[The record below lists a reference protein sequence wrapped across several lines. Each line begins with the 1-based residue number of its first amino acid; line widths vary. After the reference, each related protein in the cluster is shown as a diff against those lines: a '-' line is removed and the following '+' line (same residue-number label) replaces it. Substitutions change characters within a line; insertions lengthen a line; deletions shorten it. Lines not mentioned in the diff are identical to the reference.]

1 MIRTDIK
8 ANSENE
14 MRKIER
20 KLKETGYTK
29 TNDCMWEKIY
39 TKGSLECVVIREY

>member
-14 MRKIER
+14 MKEIER

-29 TNDCMWEKIY
+29 TNDCMWGKIY
-39 TKGSLECVVIREY
+39 TKGALDCVVTREY